1 MKRIANERAY
11 VEHMLEKKE
20 INEKRPGKDINSLI
34 KYYYELDNTI
44 TKEELL
50 DKVSQTLLAI
60 IDDEKAV
67 KRWQVS
73 IKGYIN
79 DFMSY
84 ADTFRGLSNVE
95 FIEITENEINRIKE
109 LKNHK
114 LEYTAFSLLVYLK
127 IRNAITGKI
136 DNVYCPSGEEDVKNM
151 KKISGLKVTLK
162 EFTLLM
168 KQLQDLGY
176 TNNGIGGAV
185 NCKLNYVDID
195 SKVIIMVKDFSA
207 ESIHLY
213 YTYCL
218 GKVKYKH
225 CKECKK
231 IIVFENNKIGCQ
243 IKYCD
248 KCAKEIKNEQI
259 RNIMREKRKS

>member
-34 KYYYELDNTI
+34 KYYYEMDRTI
-44 TKEELL
+44 TKEELQER
-50 DKVSQTLLAI
+50 VSQTLLEMI
-60 IDDEKAV
+60 NNEKAV

-84 ADTFRGLSNVE
+84 ADTFRGLSHVE
-95 FIEITENEINRIKE
+95 YIEITENEVNKIKE

-127 IRNAITGKI
+127 VRNGITGKT
-136 DNVYCPSGEEDVKNM
+136 DNIYCPSGEEDVKLM

-185 NCKLNYVDID
+185 NCRLNYVDID
-195 SKVIIMVKDFSA
+195 SKVIITVKDFDNNHL
-207 ESIHLY
+207 HLY
-213 YTYCL
+213 YMY
-218 GKVKYKH
+218 Y
-225 CKECKK
+225 
-231 IIVFENNKIGCQ
+231 NDN
-243 IKYCD
+243 IKYRHCCICNGIITY
-248 KCAKEIKNEQI
+248 KQHENTKYCSHCREI
-259 RNIMREKRKS
+259 RNKEDDKKYNLKR

>member
-11 VEHMLEKKE
+11 VQHMLEKKE

-195 SKVIIMVKDFSA
+195 SKVIITVKDFGA
-207 ESIHLY
+207 ESIPLY
-213 YTYCL
+213 YQAWRE
-218 GKVKYKH
+218 GKRITHCKKCGKAFEYVTNIPYY
-225 CKECKK
+225 CKECHMEK
-231 IIVFENNKIGCQ
+231 Q
-243 IKYCD
+243 I
-248 KCAKEIKNEQI
+248 QWT
-259 RNIMREKRKS
+259 EKSRGN

>member
-34 KYYYELDNTI
+34 KYYYEMDRTI
-44 TKEELL
+44 TKEELQER
-50 DKVSQTLLAI
+50 VSQTLLEMI
-60 IDDEKAV
+60 NNEKAV

-84 ADTFRGLSNVE
+84 ADTFRGLSHVE
-95 FIEITENEINRIKE
+95 YIEITENEVNKIKE

-127 IRNAITGKI
+127 VRNGITGKT
-136 DNVYCPSGEEDVKNM
+136 DNIYCPSGEEDVKLM

-185 NCKLNYVDID
+185 NCRLNYVDID
-195 SKVIIMVKDFSA
+195 SKVIITVKDFSA
-207 ESIHLY
+207 ESIPLY
-213 YTYCL
+213 YTREIDGGRIIYCSEC
-218 GKVKYKH
+218 GKLVLIIDKQNTSAKY
-225 CKECKK
+225 CKK
-231 IIVFENNKIGCQ
+231 CQKEKLLENQ
-243 IKYCD
+243 RKYD
-248 KCAKEIKNEQI
+248 
-259 RNIMREKRKS
+259 RKQKG

>member
-34 KYYYELDNTI
+34 KYYYEMDKTI
-44 TKEELL
+44 TKEELQER
-50 DKVSQTLLAI
+50 VSQTLLEMI
-60 IDDEKAV
+60 NNEKAV

-84 ADTFRGLSNVE
+84 ADTFRGLSHVE
-95 FIEITENEINRIKE
+95 YIEITENEVNRIKE

-127 IRNAITGKI
+127 VRNGITGKT
-136 DNVYCPSGEEDVKNM
+136 DNIYCPSGEEDVKLM
-151 KKISGLKVTLK
+151 KKISGLKVTFK
-162 EFTLLM
+162 EFALLI

-176 TNNGIGGAV
+176 TSNGIGGAV
-185 NCKLNYVDID
+185 SCKLNYVDIN
-195 SKVIIMVKDFSA
+195 SKAIIIVKDFSA
-207 ESIHLY
+207 ESIPLY
-213 YTYCL
+213 YTREIDGGRIIYCSEC
-218 GKVKYKH
+218 GKLVLISNENDYSTIY
-225 CKECKK
+225 CKK
-231 IIVFENNKIGCQ
+231 CR
-243 IKYCD
+243 
-248 KCAKEIKNEQI
+248 KEKDVEKTL
-259 RNIMREKRKS
+259 RCREKRIK

>member
-34 KYYYELDNTI
+34 KYYYEMDKTI
-44 TKEELL
+44 TKEELQER
-50 DKVSQTLLAI
+50 VSQTLLEMI
-60 IDDEKAV
+60 NNEKAV

-84 ADTFRGLSNVE
+84 ADTFRGLSHVE
-95 FIEITENEINRIKE
+95 YIEITENEVNRIKE

-127 IRNAITGKI
+127 VRNGITGKT
-136 DNVYCPSGEEDVKNM
+136 DNIYCPSGEEDVKLM
-151 KKISGLKVTLK
+151 KKISGLKVTFK
-162 EFTLLM
+162 EFALLI

-176 TNNGIGGAV
+176 TSNGIGGAV
-185 NCKLNYVDID
+185 SCKLNYVDIN
-195 SKVIIMVKDFSA
+195 SKAIIIVKDFSA
-207 ESIHLY
+207 ESIPLY
-213 YTYCL
+213 YIYYL
-218 GKVKYKH
+218 DRVEYKH
-225 CKECKK
+225 CKICKK
-231 IIVFENNKIGCQ
+231 IILIDSNRIEYCENCKHEKDLE
-243 IKYCD
+243 KYS
-248 KCAKEIKNEQI
+248 KYN
-259 RNIMREKRKS
+259 EKRIK

>member
-34 KYYYELDNTI
+34 KYYYELDNTLS
-44 TKEELL
+44 KEELL
-50 DKVSQTLLAI
+50 DKVSDTLLAI
-60 IDDEKAV
+60 IEDEKAV

-84 ADTFRGLSNVE
+84 ADTFRGLSHVE

-114 LEYTAFSLLVYLK
+114 LEYTAFALLVYLK
-127 IRNAITGKI
+127 IRNSITGKT

-168 KQLQDLGY
+168 KKLQDLGY

-195 SKVIIMVKDFSA
+195 SKVIITVKDFSA
-207 ESIHLY
+207 ESIPLY
-213 YTYCL
+213 YTREIDGGRIIYCSEC
-218 GKVKYKH
+218 GKLVLVTNDNDYSKKY
-225 CKECKK
+225 CKK
-231 IIVFENNKIGCQ
+231 CKHEKDKLADK
-243 IKYCD
+243 KY
-248 KCAKEIKNEQI
+248 N
-259 RNIMREKRKS
+259 EKRK